1 MPSSAG
7 LDVAIR
13 GSLWWGGFT
22 AELSISNP
30 SSADLSGWSYSFVSP
45 HVLDETP
52 WGATLNVE
60 ELGNGLKRYTLTGR
74 DWGES
79 IPAGGSITVGFN
91 GIQGTDLGI
100 AGSLTAAMLLSDPNH
115 APMSDG
121 STVVPIPAPT
131 VPEMVSGL
139 EPSTPDHTHVEI
151 HTEGSHHAEHGFI
164 DITTWGAFHG
174 SNHNSEHG
182 ELVGGRTP
190 ITTEALLAYNS
201 LRAFQGLPSASL
213 EEIGAWAYDQELTN
227 NSEIWGDDLK
237 GVGLWFAMQGAKVGW
252 MDDERFDPQVVA
264 DLQRT
269 ARLGHPD
276 DVMAMVR
283 AHETPGFTYHP
294 VYSGLRTHFI
304 NTLKMEP
311 HYGGSTHGRSH
322 GFRSIQDVVIVHDI
336 HHLTVLSWDQSQP
349 FMNDTFDWPQWP
361 ALEVSDSAVINYFQG
376 IVTLDDPLGTNSN
389 DTPLPDQA
397 SAGGADPITGE
408 GLDVAVSG
416 ELWWGGFTAALEISN
431 TSFDTLTEWSLVF
444 ESSHTITSDAWGVD
458 VSRQVLSNGRT
469 LYTLSGADWGQSL
482 QAGASLHVG
491 FNAMQGDSIGN
502 QGTLTADE
510 LFANEP
516 LLAWH

>member
-1 MPSSAG
+1 MPSPAG
-7 LDVAIR
+7 LDVAIG

-22 AELSISNP
+22 AELTISNP
-30 SSADLSGWSYSFVSP
+30 SRADLSSWSYSFISP

-60 ELGNGLKRYTLTGR
+60 ELTNGLKRYTLTGR

-100 AGSLTAAMLLSDPNH
+100 SGSFTAAMLLSDQND
-115 APMSDG
+115 APTG
-121 STVVPIPAPT
+121 SAPSAAQT
-131 VPEMVSGL
+131 VPEIDNGID
-139 EPSTPDHTHVEI
+139 PSTPDHTHTEI
-151 HTEGSHHAEHGFI
+151 HQEGTHHAGDGFI
-164 DITTWGAFHG
+164 DITAWGTFHG
-174 SNHNSEHG
+174 SNHNSEHD

-201 LRAFQGLPSASL
+201 LRAFQDLPKASL

-227 NSEIWGDDLK
+227 NSESWGDDLK

-252 MDDERFDPQVVA
+252 MADERFDPQVVA

-269 ARLGHPD
+269 ARLGNPE

-283 AHETPGFTYHP
+283 AYETPGFADHLEQSDLT
-294 VYSGLRTHFI
+294 THFI

-311 HYGGSTHGRSH
+311 HYGGWMHGRTH
-322 GFRSIQDVVIVHDI
+322 GFRSIEDVAIVHDI

-376 IVTLDDPLGTNSN
+376 IVTLGDPMDNNSSDKPLSDQVSA
-389 DTPLPDQA
+389 DT
-397 SAGGADPITGE
+397 ADPITGE
-408 GLDVAVSG
+408 ALDIAVSG

-431 TSFDTLTEWSLVF
+431 TSSDTLTAWSLVF
-444 ESSHTITSDAWGVD
+444 ESSHTITTDAWGVD
-458 VSRQVLSNGRT
+458 VSRQALSNGRT
-469 LYTLSGADWGQSL
+469 LYTLSGADWGQNL
-482 QAGASLHVG
+482 QAGASVNVG
-491 FNAMQGDSIGN
+491 FNAMQGDSLGN
-502 QGTLTADE
+502 QGTLTAE
-510 LFANEP
+510 QLFANDP
-516 LLAWH
+516 LLTWQ